1 VALGVL
7 GVLVHLSVHN
17 FVDNLYVHSM
27 YLQVAMLLGLRLT
40 QQSNLHIAKALG
52 D

>member
-1 VALGVL
+1 VL

-17 FVDNLYVHSM
+17 VFDNLYVHSM

-40 QQSNLHIAKALG
+40 EQSNLHITKTLG